1 MRLALRNEKTERIVR
16 VVSIVLMAAC
26 AALFMY
32 TLVRTTP
39 KAACME
45 ILPYPIALVIL
56 CQIVRGDYAR
66 RPVYWLAAAFVV
78 WFGVSR
84 LLIKDIYGRQA
95 FYYYAEIVIIY
106 LFAFPFARAVG
117 ERMRLRVLD
126 WVALVMVAVVT
137 AVSVLGLW
145 VVISGQ
151 PVAFADGKYCTE
163 MIDGR
168 LWVLAVN
175 PNSSA
180 VFMVLALFLTLYLLL
195 RHRKGWAYAVAAPV
209 LVIDFLALVATV
221 SRTAKIVLLVCVG
234 VAAAVLVAKGLKR
247 RSVIRVAAIIG
258 AAAAAAL
265 ICYFGFSLG
274 VRTLNGCAAAY
285 GRHDGVV
292 ASTQV
297 EQAVPEQTEP
307 DGQTESDAVVTERSV
322 VDEPNSG
329 RDIIYYCAR
338 WYLRDHPS
346 VLWKGAN
353 NLTIRLM
360 SCYGLGDNGYYIK
373 DHLHNAFLQTMAST
387 GVEGL
392 ALVLAIC
399 VFLLIASLR
408 VLFSPKRSAA
418 EKLLPVLLLALI
430 IDSLA
435 ECPLFVPYDTASN
448 SFLNFFFFLCAGYVV
463 ELGRK
468 SKAERTQAKEGPIEQ
483 QEN

>member
-16 VVSIVLMAAC
+16 VVSIVLMAVC
-26 AALFMY
+26 AALFLY

-39 KAACME
+39 KATCME

-56 CQIVRGDYAR
+56 CQILRGDYAR

-95 FYYYAEIVIIY
+95 FYYYAEIVIVY
-106 LFAFPFARAVG
+106 LFAFPFARAIG
-117 ERMRLRVLD
+117 ERTRLRVLD

-137 AVSVLGLW
+137 AASVLGLW

-163 MIDGR
+163 MIENR
-168 LWVLAVN
+168 LWVLAIN
-175 PNSSA
+175 PNISA
-180 VFMVLALFLTLYLLL
+180 VIMVLTLLLTIYLLL
-195 RHRKGWAYAVAAPV
+195 RHRKRWAYVVAVPV
-209 LVIDFLALVATV
+209 FLIDFLALVATD
-221 SRTAKIVLLVCVG
+221 SRTAKITFLVCIA
-234 VAAAVLVAKGLKR
+234 VAAAMLVARRLKR

-258 AAAAAAL
+258 AAAVAAL

-274 VRTLNGCAAAY
+274 VRAINGCAAAY

-292 ASTQV
+292 ASMQV
-297 EQAVPEQTEP
+297 EQVVS
-307 DGQTESDAVVTERSV
+307 DGEAETQIEAVVSDRAVLGGTGT
-322 VDEPNSG
+322 G
-329 RDIIYYCAR
+329 REMIYYCAR
-338 WYLRDHPS
+338 LYLGDHPS

-353 NLTIRLM
+353 NFSIRLM
-360 SCYGLGDNGYYIK
+360 SCYGLEDNGYYMK
-373 DHLHNAFLQTMAST
+373 AHLHNAFLQTMAST

-392 ALVLAIC
+392 VLVLAIC
-399 VFLLIASLR
+399 VFLLIASVR
-408 VLFSPKRSAA
+408 VLFSAERSAA
-418 EKLLPVLLLALI
+418 EKMLPVLLLVLV
-430 IDSLA
+430 IDSMA

-468 SKAERTQAKEGPIEQ
+468 SKAERRQIKEEPVER
-483 QEN
+483 